1 MKQIILA
8 AVWLICLANILFF
21 LDIIICYLTGYTKS
35 PFTGATTGQ
44 VQVMFSMFM
53 ILIILVTLSLYTSVI
68 IKYLKW

>member
-8 AVWLICLANILFF
+8 SIWLICLANILFF

-44 VQVMFSMFM
+44 MQSIFSIFM
-53 ILIILVTLSLYTSVI
+53 IAIIMITLSLYTSVI